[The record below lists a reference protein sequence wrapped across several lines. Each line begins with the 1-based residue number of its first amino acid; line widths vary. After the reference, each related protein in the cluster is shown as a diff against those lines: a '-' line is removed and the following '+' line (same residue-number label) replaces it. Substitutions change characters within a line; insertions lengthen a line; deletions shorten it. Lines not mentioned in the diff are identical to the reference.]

1 MVFLYHIFRREA
13 KFQFPAVVNILKQII
28 IGLFCL
34 CCVFQSSVHATVI
47 ALDVGHFPARP
58 GAVSATGETEF
69 EFNRALALVLRQ
81 TFQDRGFMVKLIGES
96 GDMKDLKARTQAAKG
111 ADIFLSLHHDSV
123 QPRYLEY
130 RENDGRRQHY
140 CDRFSGFSLF
150 VSRINSE
157 AAQSLACAVS
167 IGKSLRQAGF
177 TPSPHHAEPIPGEN
191 RPFADQLNGVYYFD
205 ELVVLKTA
213 AMPAVLIEAGIIVNR
228 ADEAVL
234 KQPETRKKIS
244 TAIADGIEKFL
255 KKQ

>member
-1 MVFLYHIFRREA
+1 M
-13 KFQFPAVVNILKQII
+13 VNILKQTV

-34 CCVFQSSVHATVI
+34 CFVFQTSVHAAVI

-69 EFNRALALVLRQ
+69 EFNRALAIVLRQ
-81 TFQDRGFMVKLIGES
+81 VLQDRGFTVNMIGES
-96 GDMKDLKARTQAAKG
+96 GDMKELEARTRAAKG

-130 RENDGRRQHY
+130 REIKGRRQHY

-150 VSRINSE
+150 VSRINPD
-157 AAQSLACAVS
+157 AAQSLRCAVS

-191 RPFADQLNGVYYFD
+191 RLFADQLNGVYYFD

-228 ADEAVL
+228 TDEAVL
-234 KQPETRKKIS
+234 KQPQTRKKIS
-244 TAIADGIEKFL
+244 TAIADGIEEFF
-255 KKQ
+255 KKR